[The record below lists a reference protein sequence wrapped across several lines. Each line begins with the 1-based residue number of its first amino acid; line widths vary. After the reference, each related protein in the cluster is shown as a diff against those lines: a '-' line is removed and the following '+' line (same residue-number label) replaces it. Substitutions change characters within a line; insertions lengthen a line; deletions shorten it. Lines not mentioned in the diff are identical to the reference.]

1 RRIRRNNEIAFWAPL
16 SQDRTLFRVSEA
28 GSIEGIAVP
37 VLRNLQLTPYV
48 LGRSRTGGALTES
61 RSDEEVGF
69 DRKYAVTPS
78 LTLDATYNTD
88 FAQVEVDEQQV
99 NLDRFNLFFPEKR
112 AFFLENA
119 GQFTVGNP
127 QEVEL
132 FFSRRIGI
140 AAGVPVPIDG
150 GLRLSGKIGA

>member
-1 RRIRRNNEIAFWAPL
+1 MKY
-16 SQDRTLFRVSEA
+16 
-28 GSIEGIAVP
+28 SI
-37 VLRNLQLTPYV
+37 
-48 LGRSRTGGALTES
+48 
-61 RSDEEVGF
+61 
-69 DRKYAVTPS
+69 TPS

-99 NLDRFNLFFPEKR
+99 NLDRFSLFFPEKR

-119 GQFTVGNP
+119 GQFTVGNS

-140 AAGVPVPIDG
+140 ASGTPVPIDG
-150 GLRLSGKIGA
+150 GARLSGKIGQRTNIGFLRMDSEEVDGLHVRERILGRAHQPGVAEPLVDRRAVRRPQRRRLVARQRPR